1 MTAPIDPRELRNA
14 LGAFA
19 TGVTVVTATQGD
31 GTPRGF
37 TANSFTSVSLD
48 PPLVLVCV
56 AKTASSCAVMEAS
69 DHMAINILAEDQRD
83 VSGSFAS
90 RTGTRFEGI
99 DWWTGATGAPIL
111 PGTAAMLDCTME
123 RTIDAGDH
131 VILMGRVVDFAHT
144 STAPLGYC
152 RGAYVSFGAER
163 AALEAASSDHPVR
176 YGMIVE
182 HNDTL
187 LVDAD
192 AGGTLRLPT
201 ARRLGGPTQIDG
213 LIEDLQRRGVTVAPE
228 FIFAVFDDP
237 EADRSYI
244 YYRGTADT
252 VAPDAARH
260 FVRFEDL
267 DADRLAD
274 APTRSMIAR
283 FIAERR
289 CNAFGVYTGSAQAG
303 RISPLTAAAAKSA
316 AKSEGAA

>member
-1 MTAPIDPRELRNA
+1 MTAQTNTRELRNA

-19 TGVTVVTATQGD
+19 TGVTVVTAAQAD

-56 AKTASSCAVMEAS
+56 AKTASSCALMEAS
-69 DHMAINILAEDQRD
+69 DHMAINILAEDQKH

-90 RTGTRFEGI
+90 RTGSRFEGI
-99 DWWTGATGAPIL
+99 DWWTGTSGAPIL

-144 STAPLGYC
+144 SIAPLGYC

-163 AALEAASSDHPVR
+163 AALEAASGEHPIR

-182 HNDTL
+182 HDDML
-187 LVDAD
+187 LLDEKQD
-192 AGGTLRLPT
+192 GTLCLPT
-201 ARRLGGPTQIDG
+201 ARRLGGPEQMDG
-213 LIEDLQRRGVTVAPE
+213 LIEDLQKRGVDVAPE

-237 EADRSYI
+237 VSERSFI
-244 YYRGTADT
+244 YYRGTADA
-252 VAPDAARH
+252 VAPDAAPR

-267 DADRLAD
+267 DLTRLAD
-274 APTRSMIAR
+274 EPTQSMVAR

-289 CNAFGVYTGSAQAG
+289 GNAFGVYTGSINAG
-303 RISPLTAAAAKSA
+303 RISPLTAPH
-316 AKSEGAA
+316 AKSEGLRK